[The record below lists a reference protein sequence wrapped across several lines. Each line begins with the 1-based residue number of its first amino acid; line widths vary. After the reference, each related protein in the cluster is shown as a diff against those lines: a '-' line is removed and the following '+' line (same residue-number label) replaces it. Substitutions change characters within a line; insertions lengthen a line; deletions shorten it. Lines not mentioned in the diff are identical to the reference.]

1 MIYKITITEI
11 HKTVVDIEANSR
23 DEALK
28 RIEEEYWKNP
38 NNYVLEPRDT
48 YFEQKACLSAGIFY
62 YTGITAIEFIN
73 ISLILVKVLAPDH
86 KLTLPLASID
96 RLEMV

>member
-11 HKTVVDIEANSR
+11 QKTVVDIEANSR

-38 NNYVLEPRDT
+38 NNYVLEPKDT
-48 YFEQKACLSAGIFY
+48 YFE
-62 YTGITAIEFIN
+62 
-73 ISLILVKVLAPDH
+73 
-86 KLTLPLASID
+86 
-96 RLEMV
+96 

>member
-1 MIYKITITEI
+1 MNYKITITEI

-28 RIEEEYWKNP
+28 RVEEEYWKNP

-48 YFEQKACLSAGIFY
+48 YFEYKKPAFRRAF
-62 YTGITAIEFIN
+62 FI
-73 ISLILVKVLAPDH
+73 IQELQQ
-86 KLTLPLASID
+86 
-96 RLEMV
+96 